1 MPLFITILHLLTI
14 CSSLPA
20 DVFLGA
26 TVHACRKAGRHFLVM
41 EEDDD
46 IYKCVIQPL
55 IMEPVVEVNK
65 RPRLDDKVGLGVP
78 EEEVEPSPPTIMR
91 LNRYST

>member
-1 MPLFITILHLLTI
+1 
-14 CSSLPA
+14 
-20 DVFLGA
+20 
-26 TVHACRKAGRHFLVM
+26 M